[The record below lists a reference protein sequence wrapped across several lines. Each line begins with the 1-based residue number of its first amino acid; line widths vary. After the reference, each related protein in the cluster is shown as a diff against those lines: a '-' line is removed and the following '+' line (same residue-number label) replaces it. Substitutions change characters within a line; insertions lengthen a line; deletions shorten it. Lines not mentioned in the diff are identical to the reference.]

1 MQKSTGMA
9 LLLLSALSIGC
20 ATADPYLTVGG
31 YFSQVNE
38 PVDVKG
44 GGGQIGIG
52 YTLTDQWSLELG
64 YDRFL
69 NKEPLWPV
77 FLNTGIQNPSIITF
91 KSGFKSAG
99 VTLSVLGKSAL
110 DSSNT
115 LFYRVG
121 AIHHT
126 SESWVFHYG
135 DKTCATNESP
145 TYKTLFYADDE
156 LVGTTGGCTSSFRNI
171 ALIYGLG
178 VDHQFNQQWFSRV
191 EIVGIADP
199 DAESLYAIKLAV
211 GYRF

>member
-1 MQKSTGMA
+1 MQQSTGTA
-9 LLLLSALSIGC
+9 LLLLMAMSIGC
-20 ATADPYLTVGG
+20 AKADPYLTVGG
-31 YFSQVNE
+31 YYSQVNE

-69 NKEPLWPV
+69 NKDPLWPV
-77 FLNTGIQNPSIITF
+77 FLINGADIPSTITF

-99 VTLSVLGKSAL
+99 ATLSVLGKTAL

-121 AIHHT
+121 AIHHK
-126 SESWVFHYG
+126 SESWVFHHG
-135 DKTCATNESP
+135 EKSCARNESP
-145 TYKTLFYADDE
+145 SYKTLFYSNDV
-156 LVGTTGGCTSSFRNI
+156 LVGTTCGCTSSYSNI
-171 ALIYGLG
+171 GLIYGLG
-178 VDHQFNQQWFSRV
+178 VDHQLSPQWFSRV
-191 EIVGIADP
+191 EIVGVADP